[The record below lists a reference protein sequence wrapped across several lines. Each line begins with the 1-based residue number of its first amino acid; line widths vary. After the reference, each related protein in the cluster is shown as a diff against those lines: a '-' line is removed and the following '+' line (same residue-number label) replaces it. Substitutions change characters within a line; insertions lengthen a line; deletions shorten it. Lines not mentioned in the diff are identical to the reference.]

1 LLRELLQID
10 NGFTILDSIKNSKKT
25 LYKDEHLETQEM
37 ISTIFNAIRND
48 KNSEIIFPSI
58 MSSVGFDFTKNFAE
72 LK

>member
-1 LLRELLQID
+1 
-10 NGFTILDSIKNSKKT
+10 

-48 KNSEIIFPSI
+48 KDSDIIFPSI